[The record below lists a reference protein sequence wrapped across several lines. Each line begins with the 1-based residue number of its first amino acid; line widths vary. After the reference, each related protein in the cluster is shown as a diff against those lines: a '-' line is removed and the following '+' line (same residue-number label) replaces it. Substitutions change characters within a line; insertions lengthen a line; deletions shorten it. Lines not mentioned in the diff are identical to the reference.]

1 MKLFNFFITAIQTVL
16 VAAYIMFYN
25 VQYYWTLKST
35 IINIVNMLIK

>member
-1 MKLFNFFITAIQTVL
+1 MKFFNFLITAIQTVL

-35 IINIVNMLIK
+35 VMNIINMLVR

>member
-1 MKLFNFFITAIQTVL
+1 MKFFNFLITAIQTVL

>member
-1 MKLFNFFITAIQTVL
+1 MKFFNFLITAIQTVL
-16 VAAYIMFYN
+16 VTAYIMFYN

>member
-1 MKLFNFFITAIQTVL
+1 MKLFNFFITVIQTVL